1 MNLTLFEVESIGGA
15 IFIINHH
22 SEPHDSVDIIRSD
35 IKQLH
40 NCVDSG
46 CVDLCCV
53 VKRGTQIELKEGNF
67 LSTPQQRTHPGSSTT
82 VQESSKVGQLT

>member
-1 MNLTLFEVESIGGA
+1 MLSVEESVNDSSELNGDSYESDIIQVESIGGA

-40 NCVDSG
+40 NCG
-46 CVDLCCV
+46 RFRMC
-53 VKRGTQIELKEGNF
+53 
-67 LSTPQQRTHPGSSTT
+67 
-82 VQESSKVGQLT
+82 